1 MRIASLSFLLY
12 SLSLA
17 AVVSGQ
23 SSAVTDVTSAVGI
36 PVSTTEST
44 TTSESTTSSESTS
57 TTSSTSTTTSEP
69 TTTSQKTT
77 AEPTTTSSTTTKAT
91 TTSADTQPTTTDAP
105 ATTSASETQK
115 PTVKTITTVHTISG
129 TPVQTTMTSSATDA
143 SATES
148 PSLNGKA
155 DNSGSSGLSSSEKK
169 IVIGVV
175 VGVGGAIL
183 IGAIAVVAWRMHV
196 RKRNALDQDDSADL
210 MSGTAV
216 GSGMREK
223 APSPAQGTPFR
234 STLDQYH
241 NPGPVNAASNF

>member
-1 MRIASLSFLLY
+1 MRVAPLSFLLY
-12 SLSLA
+12 SISLV

-23 SSAVTDVTSAVGI
+23 SSAVTDVTSV
-36 PVSTTEST
+36 VSTPTTSEQSTTSEATTISEPTTTSETPTTTSVPT
-44 TTSESTTSSESTS
+44 TTSESTTSEPTTAPSTTS
-57 TTSSTSTTTSEP
+57 TTSRGTTTQAP
-69 TTTSQKTT
+69 
-77 AEPTTTSSTTTKAT
+77 TTSS
-91 TTSADTQPTTTDAP
+91 
-105 ATTSASETQK
+105 SETEK
-115 PTVKTITTVHTISG
+115 PTVKTITTIHTISG
-129 TPVQTTMTSSATDA
+129 TPVQTTMLSSATDSA
-143 SATES
+143 ATES

-155 DNSGSSGLSSSEKK
+155 DDSGSSGLSDSEKK

-216 GSGMREK
+216 GAGVREK